1 MPFRHIES
9 LRPLLRKL
17 SVVSLCAAVGVLS
30 PTVLPA
36 QVIAGRVTDDR
47 TMKPAVDYVVR
58 LVQMSDTGLVALDET
73 TTDAKGQFTVVA
85 PSAGSYLLSFGRTAP
100 RVHRVP
106 VEIAAGVAPAP
117 KDFSLPIQRE
127 SDTRPY
133 VDVDVDSAL
142 VLHRRSAALQYPA
155 VKRTE
160 RESGSLFAMFV
171 VDTTGHVEKNSVRL
185 FAGSHEDFTK
195 AADVWMG
202 EAWFRLPSVGGV
214 VVRRQVC
221 LPITFVPGDAGRR
234 TAVVVPPILPAAG
247 LAKSARALCTRAIN
261 SNGILTISGQ
271 R

>member
-1 MPFRHIES
+1 MKYWHS
-9 LRPLLRKL
+9 
-17 SVVSLCAAVGVLS
+17 SVLTVAVVATAVIACPAVLF
-30 PTVLPA
+30 A

-47 TMKPAVDYVVR
+47 TRQPAVDFVVR
-58 LVQMSDTGLVALDET
+58 LVQTSDTGSVVLDET
-73 TTDAKGQFTVVA
+73 TTDPNGQFTVVA
-85 PSAGSYLLSFGRTAP
+85 PSAGSYVLSFGRTAP
-100 RVHRVP
+100 RVHRFTME
-106 VEIAAGVAPAP
+106 VEAGVAPAP

-160 RESGSLFAMFV
+160 RKSGSLFAMFV

-195 AADVWMG
+195 AADEWMRD
-202 EAWFRLPSVGGV
+202 AWFRLPSVGGV

-234 TAVVVPPILPAAG
+234 TAVIVSPTLPAAG
-247 LAKSARALCTRAIN
+247 LANSARALCTRAIN